1 METGE
6 SQTFVDFPF
15 ITLCLI
21 SCETQLQE
29 QTTKRG
35 CASGKLPKVW
45 VPRACCFNVK
55 HSK

>member
-15 ITLCLI
+15 IMLCLI

-29 QTTKRG
+29 QTAKRG
-35 CASGKLPKVW
+35 CASVANCHGLG
-45 VPRACCFNVK
+45 AESLLF
-55 HSK
+55 